1 MRIGNGSSE
10 YADKFE
16 NIKEI
21 FESDKVFIKIIYKYT
36 LKKKGVP
43 AKVRRYIYGIIE

>member
-1 MRIGNGSSE
+1 MRVGSGASE

-21 FESDKVFIKIIYKYT
+21 FEADKVINAIYF
-36 LKKKGVP
+36 
-43 AKVRRYIYGIIE
+43 